1 MVYDINKL
9 QTMKTI
15 IIAGGSGFL
24 GQVLETYLFKKGY
37 LVKVLTR
44 NPKRENDILWNAKD
58 LGNWTKHLEN
68 VEILINLTGKS
79 VDCRYTE
86 SNKKEIYNSRI
97 DSTNLLGLAINLCE
111 NPPKAW
117 MNSSTATIYKHSLN
131 KQMTEKNGDI
141 GNDFSMNIA
150 KSWEKAFYE
159 ITTPKT
165 RKIALRSSIVM
176 GKKGGALIPLKQ
188 LTRLGLGGKQAS
200 GLQKVSWIHELDFAR
215 AIEFLMGRED
225 LEGNFN
231 LSVRKPTD
239 NETLMSTLRKTMN
252 IPIGISHPTWLLKLG
267 ARLIGTETELVL
279 KSRNVIPERL
289 LNNGFDFMYEDI
301 DLALCDLLKN

>member
-1 MVYDINKL
+1 
-9 QTMKTI
+9 
-15 IIAGGSGFL
+15 
-24 GQVLETYLFKKGY
+24 
-37 LVKVLTR
+37 
-44 NPKRENDILWNAKD
+44 
-58 LGNWTKHLEN
+58 
-68 VEILINLTGKS
+68 
-79 VDCRYTE
+79 
-86 SNKKEIYNSRI
+86 
-97 DSTNLLGLAINLCE
+97 
-111 NPPKAW
+111 
-117 MNSSTATIYKHSLN
+117 
-131 KQMTEKNGDI
+131 MTEKNGDI

-188 LTRLGLGGKQAS
+188 LTKLGLGGKQAS

-231 LSVRKPTD
+231 LSVKKPTD

>member
-1 MVYDINKL
+1 
-9 QTMKTI
+9 MKTI

-24 GQVLETYLFKKGY
+24 GQVLETYFSKKGY
-37 LVKVLTR
+37 AIKVLTR
-44 NPKRENDILWNAKD
+44 NPKRDNDILWNAKD
-58 LGNWTKHLEN
+58 LGDWTKHLEN
-68 VEILINLTGKS
+68 SETLINLTGKS

-111 NPPKAW
+111 IPPKTW
-117 MNSSTATIYKHSLN
+117 INSSTATIYKHSLS

-141 GNDFSMNIA
+141 GDDFSMDIA
-150 KSWEKAFYE
+150 KSWEKTFYE

-176 GKKGGALIPLKQ
+176 GKKGGALIPLKR
-188 LTRLGLGGKQAS
+188 LTKFGLGGKQAS

-215 AIEFLMGRED
+215 SIEFLMNRND
-225 LEGNFN
+225 LKGNFN

-239 NETLMSTLRKTMN
+239 NKTLMKTLRRTMN
-252 IPIGISHPTWLLKLG
+252 IPIGVSHPSWLLKLG

-301 DLALCDLLKN
+301 DLALYDLLKN